1 MHILFLTNYWPPEIG
16 ASSHLTFEMGESL
29 VQFGHRVTVVTGFP
43 SYNVLALPSQYRG
56 QWLSEEES
64 AGMRVLRVSVPNTSR
79 GSMLK
84 RGAGHLTGAPFYALR
99 ALSARDVDL
108 VYTISPPL
116 PMALAAWATARRFRV
131 PYCLGVQDLFPQ
143 SAIDLGFMSN
153 RWVIRSFE
161 IMERFAYRTAGAVT
175 VHSIGNREHVISKG
189 GNPER
194 VHVVPNWVDTEFIQP
209 GNPMN
214 AFRQTAGLNGEFV
227 VLFAGT
233 MGWSQGLGVAVE
245 AARQLAAEPGLSFLL
260 VGDGADRANVESM
273 SSGLPNVRFLPMQPK
288 ERYPSVLAAADACLV
303 TLRPEVATP
312 VVPSKLLTIMAAGRP
327 VLASMPLAGDA
338 PRLIEESGA
347 GIACQAGDAR
357 SLADAVLYL
366 KKNRD
371 AGAAMAKNG
380 RRFAEQHFSRE
391 ACVRGFERVFR
402 ENAARQQRGNHDT

>member
-16 ASSHLTFEMGESL
+16 ASSHLTFEMGETM
-29 VQFGHRVTVVTGFP
+29 VGFGHRVTVVTGFP
-43 SYNVLALPSQYRG
+43 SYNIQALPPQYRG
-56 QWLSEEES
+56 RWLFEEES
-64 AGMRVLRVSVPNTSR
+64 AGMRVLRVSVPNTSL
-79 GSMLK
+79 GSKLK
-84 RGAGHLTGAPFYALR
+84 RGFGHLTVAPLYALR

-116 PMALAAWATARRFRV
+116 PMALSAWAVARRFRV

-143 SAIDLGFMSN
+143 SVIDLGFMRN
-153 RWVIRSFE
+153 RTVVRFFE
-161 IMERFAYRTAGAVT
+161 AMEQFAYRKADAVT
-175 VHSIGNREHVISKG
+175 VHSTGNRKHIISKG
-189 GNPER
+189 GNPAR
-194 VHVVPNWVDTEFIQP
+194 VHVVPNWVDTAFIRP
-209 GNPMN
+209 GERLN
-214 AFRQTAGLNGEFV
+214 AFRQAAGLNGEFV

-245 AARQLAAEPGLSFLL
+245 AARQLAREPGLVFLL
-260 VGDGADRANVESM
+260 VGDGADRANSEAM
-273 SSGLPNVRFLPMQPK
+273 ASGLPNVRFLPMQPK

-338 PRLIEESGA
+338 PRIIEESGA
-347 GIACQAGDAR
+347 GIACEAGDAR

-371 AGAAMAKNG
+371 VAAGMAKNG
-380 RRFAEQHFSRE
+380 RRFAEEHFSRE
-391 ACVRGFERVFR
+391 ACVREFERVFAQT
-402 ENAARQQRGNHDT
+402 AAR